1 MRITVCN
8 CTLSYA
14 SVLTNHQ
21 VSPCGRSWLYSSCL
35 CVVRCGWFWRFEWRR
50 WRVEINYFFVAV
62 ACDWLIEEISLVWLI
77 SSEQAILLTENNK
90 KTQKLLIDNL
100 TNRPRKNFAREIKT
114 KREKSTDLAATIKA
128 TQRTLKWQIWT
139 WETFRQLSS
148 LRTARIQLSQRR
160 MLPKLKR
167 SKNYWNLTRTG
178 FTSKYSSLISCH
190 TVTFLQKIRKIF
202 FKKS

>member
-1 MRITVCN
+1 MLLYIAVCVCYYQSPGVAMRSELALLELLMRRALWVILALWVAALASRNKLLFRRRCLWLVDWGDFSSVTDILW
-8 CTLSYA
+8 TSYP
-14 SVLTNHQ
+14 VDRKQ
-21 VSPCGRSWLYSSCL
+21 
-35 CVVRCGWFWRFEWRR
+35 
-50 WRVEINYFFVAV
+50 
-62 ACDWLIEEISLVWLI
+62 
-77 SSEQAILLTENNK
+77 Q

-100 TNRPRKNFAREIKT
+100 TNRPRKNFSREIKT

-160 MLPKLKR
+160 MLPRLKR

-178 FTSKYSSLISCH
+178 FTSKYSSLILCPKMS
-190 TVTFLQKIRKIF
+190 FLQKISNIF
-202 FKKS
+202 LIKCHSRNM